1 MDFLSELR
9 SLSTLIE
16 VAVLWVALYA
26 IMRFLRKTR
35 GFGLLRGLASFL
47 LVTFVVYQLL
57 NAGDTTKTPVLKA
70 ILGEIA
76 PWFFLT
82 IVVLFQHELRQGLRL
97 DDVRHPDPPKG
108 WGFARGEG
116 PS

>member
-35 GFGLLRGLASFL
+35 GFGLLRGLASTL
-47 LVTFVVYQLL
+47 LVGAGVSLALNVVVKRATNLTPTVRNLVQRVCCSADFAH
-57 NAGDTTKTPVLKA
+57 AG
-70 ILGEIA
+70 
-76 PWFFLT
+76 
-82 IVVLFQHELRQGLRL
+82 
-97 DDVRHPDPPKG
+97 
-108 WGFARGEG
+108 
-116 PS
+116 

>member
-35 GFGLLRGLASFL
+35 GFGLLRGEFRA
-47 LVTFVVYQLL
+47 
-57 NAGDTTKTPVLKA
+57 
-70 ILGEIA
+70 
-76 PWFFLT
+76 
-82 IVVLFQHELRQGLRL
+82 
-97 DDVRHPDPPKG
+97 DVRNMRQHT
-108 WGFARGEG
+108 RGQRG
-116 PS
+116 ST